1 MADVINV
8 EILPDGTLKITTD
21 RVSMAN
27 HGNAEAL
34 IRQLVSGA
42 GGTAT
47 RVRKTGHAHTQ
58 EHSHEHDQ

>member
-8 EILPDGTLKITTD
+8 EILEDGTLKITTD

-34 IRQLVSGA
+34 IRQLVSGS
-42 GGTAT
+42 GGNAT